1 MKIQL
6 VTQFVG
12 VASGAAEYF
21 GHTPTT
27 AEKQQFY
34 RLLTYPSAE
43 RDMVIQSS
51 ETTVETSGNFAYMQQ
66 VWH

>member
-12 VASGAAEYF
+12 VAAGAAEYF

-34 RLLTYPSAE
+34 RLLTHPSAE